1 MSTPHWLLNSPI
13 KHSDAD
19 TKNREG
25 EEDPCRKWGSD
36 VWSEVLFQL
45 SGTRSLLSQHFST
58 HAHHPC
64 PHEKGWP
71 MEKQEPSKRASVQDR
86 NKPAQCGWQWAP
98 LPSGSITLLLCL
110 APGRKEVRRTST
122 GEPAQNRPLE
132 KEIWTL
138 SKAREWM
145 CHPFP

>member
-25 EEDPCRKWGSD
+25 EEDPCRKWCSG
-36 VWSEVLFQL
+36 VWQQSCSGCPAPTLFSL
-45 SGTRSLLSQHFST
+45 STCPPMPSTPAPMRRGGPWRNRNPVRENLFRTGTSQPNVM
-58 HAHHPC
+58 AMGPLC
-64 PHEKGWP
+64 P
-71 MEKQEPSKRASVQDR
+71 QS
-86 NKPAQCGWQWAP
+86 
-98 LPSGSITLLLCL
+98 SITLWLCL
-110 APGRKEVRRTST
+110 VPGRKALRRTSA

-138 SKAREWM
+138 LEAREWKH
-145 CHPFP
+145 HPFP